1 MNPFRRLPT
10 LAAAGLVCLAVAAP
24 LAQAGHSNIVL
35 EAELNGRE
43 EVSADGSMALVGD
56 PNGRAEAYVFGID
69 GDPNTLCYLLVGV
82 KKIAELSQPPG
93 GGRAAHIHR
102 GARGTNGPV
111 VANLA
116 WPQDG
121 QAGDCLTDGEAGK
134 FMNGGSVQ
142 EILRNP
148 TGFYVNIHNSV
159 YPAGAIRGQ
168 LDYSTVEAD
177 E

>member
-1 MNPFRRLPT
+1 MSTFSRISS
-10 LAAAGLVCLAVAAP
+10 LAAAGLACLAAWSPQAY
-24 LAQAGHSNIVL
+24 AGHTNIVL
-35 EAELNGRE
+35 EAELRGRE
-43 EVSADGSMALVGD
+43 EVATGATNSGMVGD

-82 KKIAELSQPPG
+82 KKIAELNLAPG
-93 GGRAAHIHR
+93 GGRAAHIHK

-116 WPQDG
+116 WPQGG
-121 QAGDCLTDGEAGK
+121 QAGDCLTENEAGK
-134 FMNGGSVQ
+134 FPTGERVQ
-142 EILRNP
+142 DILNNP
-148 TGFYVNIHNSV
+148 TQYYVNIHNTE

-168 LDYSTVEAD
+168 LSNTAD

>member
-1 MNPFRRLPT
+1 MSKFIRIPS
-10 LAAAGLVCLAVAAP
+10 LAAAALTCLAAWSPHAY
-24 LAQAGHSNIVL
+24 AGHSNIVL
-35 EAELNGRE
+35 EADLRGSE
-43 EVSADGSMALVGD
+43 EVATGATNAGMVGD

-82 KKIAELSQPPG
+82 KKIDELKLAPG

-116 WPQDG
+116 WPQNG
-121 QAGDCLTDGEAGK
+121 QAGDCLSDGEAGK
-134 FMNGGSVQ
+134 FVNGGSVQ
-142 EILRNP
+142 EILNNP

-159 YPAGAIRGQ
+159 YPSGAIRGQ
-168 LDYSTVEAD
+168 LAYTAD